1 MAGANK
7 DQYEAASM
15 TYIETIKDIRDIM
28 HKIHKLGIAKM
39 KIAVKLKTLSPG
51 NNYWMWLRFHCHIIN
66 S

>member
-39 KIAVKLKTLSPG
+39 KVAVKLKTLSPG
-51 NNYWMWLRFHCHIIN
+51 NNY
-66 S
+66 